1 MSALLLK
8 DYYVI
13 FRQMKIFLLLILVFS
28 CIPGTFYSTFAVVY
42 ASMLPYTA
50 LAYDERSRWDQMAAM
65 MPYSARDVVLSKYL
79 FGWIAVAVSAAA
91 TFVLQTILSVI
102 WLSDVEGPSIPVI
115 LLSVCVAVCILDIT
129 LPMMFRFGVEKGRLA
144 MFLIIFLVC
153 ASAGGI
159 ATIEQ
164 SSLDGGFYLS
174 LSLVPAAIAAVVL
187 SVVSIPLAIR
197 FLRPP
202 EPVSGMEDTPKTLRR
217 AGPGGPGRVAG
228 PVRGGPPKPKG
239 AEMKNSHT
247 CPKCGSRDIVR
258 IPDHPSRYAS
268 GSNILHHP
276 VHPAGQGPGDP
287 LRLLR
292 LRVCGELG
300 GVPHGAGPDPPD
312 LRGSMT
318 LPKAGRGV
326 SAPGLCRNPQK
337 TSWNRPA
344 DSAGF
349 AI

>member
-79 FGWIAVAVSAAA
+79 FGWIAVPSGGGHLCPSDHPVGHLAQRCGGSLHPRHPAVRVRGRVHPGHHPAH
-91 TFVLQTILSVI
+91 
-102 WLSDVEGPSIPVI
+102 DVPV
-115 LLSVCVAVCILDIT
+115 
-129 LPMMFRFGVEKGRLA
+129 RRRKGRLA

-187 SVVSIPLAIR
+187 TVVSIPLAIR
-197 FLRPP
+197 FY
-202 EPVSGMEDTPKTLRR
+202 GRR
-217 AGPGGPGRVAG
+217 
-228 PVRGGPPKPKG
+228 
-239 AEMKNSHT
+239 
-247 CPKCGSRDIVR
+247 SR
-258 IPDHPSRYAS
+258 
-268 GSNILHHP
+268 
-276 VHPAGQGPGDP
+276 
-287 LRLLR
+287 
-292 LRVCGELG
+292 
-300 GVPHGAGPDPPD
+300 
-312 LRGSMT
+312 
-318 LPKAGRGV
+318 
-326 SAPGLCRNPQK
+326 
-337 TSWNRPA
+337 
-344 DSAGF
+344 
-349 AI
+349 

>member
-50 LAYDERSRWDQMAAM
+50 LAYDERSRWD
-65 MPYSARDVVLSKYL
+65 VVLSKYL
-79 FGWIAVAVSAAA
+79 FGWIAVAASAAA

-197 FLRPP
+197 FY
-202 EPVSGMEDTPKTLRR
+202 GRR
-217 AGPGGPGRVAG
+217 
-228 PVRGGPPKPKG
+228 
-239 AEMKNSHT
+239 
-247 CPKCGSRDIVR
+247 SR
-258 IPDHPSRYAS
+258 
-268 GSNILHHP
+268 
-276 VHPAGQGPGDP
+276 
-287 LRLLR
+287 
-292 LRVCGELG
+292 
-300 GVPHGAGPDPPD
+300 
-312 LRGSMT
+312 
-318 LPKAGRGV
+318 
-326 SAPGLCRNPQK
+326 
-337 TSWNRPA
+337 
-344 DSAGF
+344 
-349 AI
+349 

>member
-174 LSLVPAAIAAVVL
+174 LSLAPAAIAAVVL
-187 SVVSIPLAIR
+187 TVVSIPLAIR
-197 FLRPP
+197 FY
-202 EPVSGMEDTPKTLRR
+202 GRR
-217 AGPGGPGRVAG
+217 
-228 PVRGGPPKPKG
+228 
-239 AEMKNSHT
+239 
-247 CPKCGSRDIVR
+247 SR
-258 IPDHPSRYAS
+258 
-268 GSNILHHP
+268 
-276 VHPAGQGPGDP
+276 
-287 LRLLR
+287 
-292 LRVCGELG
+292 
-300 GVPHGAGPDPPD
+300 
-312 LRGSMT
+312 
-318 LPKAGRGV
+318 
-326 SAPGLCRNPQK
+326 
-337 TSWNRPA
+337 
-344 DSAGF
+344 
-349 AI
+349 

>member
-164 SSLDGGFYLS
+164 SSLGRRL
-174 LSLVPAAIAAVVL
+174 L
-187 SVVSIPLAIR
+187 SVPLPGSRRHRRRGADR
-197 FLRPP
+197 GVHPSRHPVLRPP
-202 EPVSGMEDTPKTLRR
+202 EPVSGMEDTPKTL
-217 AGPGGPGRVAG
+217 
-228 PVRGGPPKPKG
+228 
-239 AEMKNSHT
+239 
-247 CPKCGSRDIVR
+247 CP
-258 IPDHPSRYAS
+258 A
-268 GSNILHHP
+268 
-276 VHPAGQGPGDP
+276 PA
-287 LRLLR
+287 
-292 LRVCGELG
+292 
-300 GVPHGAGPDPPD
+300 
-312 LRGSMT
+312 
-318 LPKAGRGV
+318 
-326 SAPGLCRNPQK
+326 
-337 TSWNRPA
+337 PA
-344 DSAGF
+344 DLAALLALCG
-349 AI
+349 AALLNRKELK

>member
-174 LSLVPAAIAAVVL
+174 LSLVPRRHRRRGADRGVHPSRHPV
-187 SVVSIPLAIR
+187 
-197 FLRPP
+197 LRPP
-202 EPVSGMEDTPKTLRR
+202 EPVSGMEDTPKTLR
-217 AGPGGPGRVAG
+217 
-228 PVRGGPPKPKG
+228 
-239 AEMKNSHT
+239 
-247 CPKCGSRDIVR
+247 
-258 IPDHPSRYAS
+258 
-268 GSNILHHP
+268 
-276 VHPAGQGPGDP
+276 PAP
-287 LRLLR
+287 
-292 LRVCGELG
+292 
-300 GVPHGAGPDPPD
+300 A
-312 LRGSMT
+312 
-318 LPKAGRGV
+318 
-326 SAPGLCRNPQK
+326 
-337 TSWNRPA
+337 PA
-344 DSAGF
+344 DLAALLALCG
-349 AI
+349 AALLNRKEPK